1 MTVVE
6 RREEGVRRIMTR
18 GTVRWF
24 SDETGE
30 GCIAPD
36 GGGEDLF
43 VCITGV
49 APFQGGAFE
58 VLREGVL
65 VAYELVVGESV
76 LRAENVRRV
85 V

>member
-1 MTVVE
+1 MA
-6 RREEGVRRIMTR
+6 R

-30 GCIAPD
+30 GCIVPE
-36 GGGEDLF
+36 GGGENLF

-49 APFQGGAFE
+49 APSQGGAFE
-58 VLREGVL
+58 VLREGAL